1 MKLIRKKAIYF
12 STVIYIVVALVGHD
26 FRDTPCPEP
35 SGFVCKIEFLPTN
48 FMAFFHCI
56 MLQSTD
62 VKASPSNVKSGEKI
76 TEEGETPK
84 KRRGRPKSV
93 TTSFDTSDKSKI
105 VATTSQSYTCKYLL
119 FICINI
125 ILSSEYTFS

>member
-26 FRDTPCPEP
+26 F
-35 SGFVCKIEFLPTN
+35 FLCKIEFLPIN